1 MPVYFDSR
9 VNICKGGDNPL
20 APTWRALP
28 KQNQRN
34 LFRGDRLHRL
44 HLHLRRRQALPP
56 LPRVAQAPSHL
67 QHICLHQVSIFTFSG
82 VLVPSYIYVSLV
94 FSEYFS
100 KSNSYQC
107 FDGRFHNPLRPGDT
121 WPLFGRD
128 PVNVRGG
135 EVSTVLHRC
144 LSPIHI
150 SNPPIHL

>member
-1 MPVYFDSR
+1 M
-9 VNICKGGDNPL
+9 NICKGWDNPL

-82 VLVPSYIYVSLV
+82 VLVSSYTFQNQTLISVLMAVFTILCVPETRGRSLAEIQ
-94 FSEYFS
+94 SMY
-100 KSNSYQC
+100 
-107 FDGRFHNPLRPGDT
+107 
-121 WPLFGRD
+121 
-128 PVNVRGG
+128 G
-135 EVSTVLHRC
+135 EVGFHRT
-144 LSPIHI
+144 PHI
-150 SNPPIHL
+150 DNPPILILITRLCLMYIHLSTYPHIDNPPF